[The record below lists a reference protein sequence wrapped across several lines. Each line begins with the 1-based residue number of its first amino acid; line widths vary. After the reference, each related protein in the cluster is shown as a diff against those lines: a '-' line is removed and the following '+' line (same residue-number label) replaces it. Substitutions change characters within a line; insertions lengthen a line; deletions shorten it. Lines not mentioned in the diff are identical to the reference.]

1 MKSFCDSL
9 NLKIIFFR
17 FEIDPETSLV
27 VVENKLKLVASN
39 NTIAAIKNLYY
50 KFGIFN
56 GVLFSLGYYDVEQ
69 YKIVKEWTKVS
80 VFYN

>member
-27 VVENKLKLVASN
+27 VVENKLQLVASN

-50 KFGIFN
+50 KLGIFN